1 MSCLIKSIDTDSLSF
16 YRTHHWF
23 ERYGEFFTLEEF
35 VQYYGWAKENR
46 VDIYILGNGSN
57 TLFKSSKV
65 RSLILKNKLAESIK
79 LLEPGKLE
87 ISSSTLAIDV
97 LKYCYSE
104 SLESFYY
111 LASVPAT
118 VGGALAMNAGRGR
131 QQAMSIYDFVESVTF
146 FDFEENRLETLSP
159 DRIVKGY
166 RQTIFTGI
174 QSKLI
179 LSAVFK
185 FNTISLSQNPV
196 SERRKWSK
204 EFQDYS
210 SPNCG
215 SVFKLA
221 DYRILRRLQG
231 LSVGKSSFSKK
242 TTNWIVNRSQ
252 SSSSIRVLIAI
263 AKTLHFL
270 LRKESELEVIVVE

>member
-1 MSCLIKSIDTDSLSF
+1 MSCSIKSIDTDSLSF

-23 ERYGEFFTLEEF
+23 ERYGEFFTLEDF
-35 VQYYGWAKENR
+35 VQYYGWAEENK
-46 VDIYILGNGSN
+46 VKMYILGNGSN
-57 TLFKSSKV
+57 TLFKSQKV
-65 RSLILKNKLAESIK
+65 RSLILKNKLAESMK
-79 LLEPGKLE
+79 PLDEGKFE
-87 ISSSTLAIDV
+87 ISSSSLVIDV
-97 LKYCYSE
+97 LKHCYSE

-131 QQAMSIYDFVESVTF
+131 QQGMTIYDFVESVTF
-146 FDFEENRLETLSP
+146 FDFEENLIKTLSP
-159 DRIVKGY
+159 DEIVKGY

-174 QSKLI
+174 QNKLI

-185 FNTISLSQNPV
+185 FKTISFSQNPV

-221 DYRILRRLQG
+221 DYRILRKLQG
-231 LSVGKSSFSKK
+231 LSAGKSSFSKK
-242 TTNWIVNRSQ
+242 TTNWIVNRSE
-252 SSSSIRVLIAI
+252 SSSSIRILIAI
-263 AKTLHFL
+263 AKALHFL
-270 LRKESELEVIVVE
+270 LHKKSELEVIVVE